1 MQITN
6 DSLPKINMVGQVH
19 SQSSHSHRLLS
30 MQLTVLQLQIHFESR
45 ASKATLHCMREPHLI
60 LISTGGGAANEDLLM
75 QSSAD
80 DAGRHS
86 IKLNSAFLQVQYSPI
101 NSYTL
106 ILRLHFCY

>member
-1 MQITN
+1 
-6 DSLPKINMVGQVH
+6 
-19 SQSSHSHRLLS
+19 

-86 IKLNSAFLQVQYSPI
+86 M
-101 NSYTL
+101 
-106 ILRLHFCY
+106 